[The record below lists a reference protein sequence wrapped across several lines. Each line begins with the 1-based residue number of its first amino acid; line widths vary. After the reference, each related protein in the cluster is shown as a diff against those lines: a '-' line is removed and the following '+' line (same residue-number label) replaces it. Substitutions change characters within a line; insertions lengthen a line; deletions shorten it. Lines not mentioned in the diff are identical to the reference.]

1 MKKLAVTTLIGFFV
15 FAFCTASSAEEMAA
29 EALKKNEPAHHALTV
44 HHHNILHH
52 ATTLH
57 HIAKHGCTNTN
68 KQIAEEHAEEIGK
81 SLEAAKKHHA
91 KIEEH
96 ASKERKHHH
105 TTIREHHS
113 KATEHHE
120 ALKKELQKPTHDCSK
135 IKHHAASLYDRIK
148 KARDEHK
155 AIKSKSKISEPKEPD
170 YVQ

>member
-1 MKKLAVTTLIGFFV
+1 MKKLAVTTTMLGFFV
-15 FAFCTASSAEEMAA
+15 FAFCTALSAEEMEKAL
-29 EALKKNEPAHHALTV
+29 EANEPTHHALTA

-68 KQIAEEHAEEIGK
+68 KQIAEEHVKEIGE

-96 ASKERKHHH
+96 ASEEHKHHH

-113 KATEHHE
+113 EATEHHE
-120 ALKKELQKPTHDCSK
+120 ALKKELQKPTHDCFK
-135 IKHHAASLYDRIK
+135 IKGHAESLYHAIK

-155 AIKSKSKISEPKEPD
+155 AIKSKSRISEPEEPD
-170 YVQ
+170 YL